1 MAHEVQIW
9 RYDASSVLDKL
20 IGVDEA
26 HGELLDEVGDSYCWA
41 STDSCLAVDKHR
53 ATSRSRQV
61 DEVKSLLEILLQVLV
76 AVVCGMQLLVGDRLG
91 HVVGRGDCRHIEH
104 MVDSETGESSSVAG
118 ILHVAKEEEGGDL
131 AGRVVLNVLGD
142 TQVSWGRWCWE
153 PGHAQA
159 WAMVGSHQVIFAQ

>member
-1 MAHEVQIW
+1 MQ
-9 RYDASSVLDKL
+9 SSLCEDRLMRPNHCPSLSVPGLP
-20 IGVDEA
+20 A
-26 HGELLDEVGDSYCWA
+26 PPSP
-41 STDSCLAVDKHR
+41 TDSCLAVDKHR

-76 AVVCGMQLLVGDRLG
+76 AAVRGMQLLVGDRFG

-131 AGRVVLNVLGD
+131 AGRAVL
-142 TQVSWGRWCWE
+142 
-153 PGHAQA
+153 
-159 WAMVGSHQVIFAQ
+159 